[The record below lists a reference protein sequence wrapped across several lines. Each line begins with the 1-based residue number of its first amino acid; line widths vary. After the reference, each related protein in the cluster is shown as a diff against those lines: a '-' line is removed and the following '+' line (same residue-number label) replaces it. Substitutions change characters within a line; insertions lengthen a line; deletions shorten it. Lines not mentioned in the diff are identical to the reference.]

1 MAVCQKNQR
10 TSGKMPEVIKI
21 NQDRYKIETKRNVV
35 QCNEQLDVL
44 VFFFSLYPQL
54 AEELLT
60 KEVVNY
66 DDIAAILGPCPYGDK
81 RAHFNLPEAP

>member
-1 MAVCQKNQR
+1 M
-10 TSGKMPEVIKI
+10 SYYMS
-21 NQDRYKIETKRNVV
+21 YY
-35 QCNEQLDVL
+35 
-44 VFFFSLYPQL
+44 FFSLYPQL